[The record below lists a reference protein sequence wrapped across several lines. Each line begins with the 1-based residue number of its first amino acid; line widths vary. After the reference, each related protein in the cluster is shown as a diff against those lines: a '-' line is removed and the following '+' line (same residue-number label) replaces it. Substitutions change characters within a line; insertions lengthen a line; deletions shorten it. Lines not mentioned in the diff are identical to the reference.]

1 MISRAYQAPQGATER
16 AIANIWQDLLGI
28 DQVGRHDHFFE
39 LGGHSLL
46 AVQMISRLQ
55 TVLGKTISLR
65 GLFVEPTVAGFA
77 QTLTPQSRTA
87 PRSNL

>member
-1 MISRAYQAPQGATER
+1 
-16 AIANIWQDLLGI
+16 
-28 DQVGRHDHFFE
+28 HFFE

-77 QTLTPQSRTA
+77 QTLTPQSR
-87 PRSNL
+87 